1 MEDQA
6 LSKRLSEVG
15 ASNCWTCSNS
25 VTCVVSANWLTCA
38 EAPIGVPCDPSR
50 NYRLLRRMRLAANR
64 WRRHRDRR
72 SDRPIFYIAPTDR
85 KGARIFNRDQSGQL
99 QISFCGRGEDRR
111 KISLHLYDCSE
122 EESASAIKGQVW
134 IDAET
139 GGEVML
145 TGHVRNASSIGGRAE
160 VVRDIKVLDGFA
172 YARFTHLIVI
182 SQLGQ
187 CELTIQEHLSSP
199 ENDAR

>member
-1 MEDQA
+1 
-6 LSKRLSEVG
+6 L
-15 ASNCWTCSNS
+15 
-25 VTCVVSANWLTCA
+25 
-38 EAPIGVPCDPSR
+38 
-50 NYRLLRRMRLAANR
+50 
-64 WRRHRDRR
+64 
-72 SDRPIFYIAPTDR
+72 
-85 KGARIFNRDQSGQL
+85 
-99 QISFCGRGEDRR
+99 
-111 KISLHLYDCSE
+111 
-122 EESASAIKGQVW
+122 ASAIKGQVW

-160 VVRDIKVLDGFA
+160 VVCDIKVLDGFA